1 MHSRTYLH
9 RISDQPRASAGPDG
23 GGRSY
28 PLGFADVRSGAEP
41 SVEATRR
48 PLGFAPPA
56 PSFVTELSFRRAA
69 PAPAAE
75 VPGHT
80 GSGDLGVGHASAWRR
95 RDDAPAEETPEPE
108 APQPVAEEKVPFYK
122 REISL
127 RRRKDADVEPAV
139 AAVEKAA
146 EAVDEEGATG
156 PAAVETEPSRAP
168 IGFAPADPPAGD
180 AVTTEPVDDVPAEV
194 EPAEEAVAEA
204 SAETLDASRHGAP
217 AADEPVAASTEAET
231 AVGAPDVPPA
241 ADATEAPEGPEAPAA
256 AGGETEHETPAPV
269 TELEGA
275 RKQRG
280 RGAKSASRRASG
292 GRGGSRVV
300 GLKIG
305 ASQLAAAV
313 VSSTD
318 GRHEL
323 LQLARTPLEPG
334 LVADG
339 EVRDPEAL
347 SVALARF
354 FADHKLPRKNVRVG
368 IASNRIGVRTLDIV
382 GIDDQERF
390 DNAVRFKAHEVLPVS
405 VHESVLDYRVV
416 EEKVTETGD
425 LNRRVLLVVAP
436 RDQVQPY
443 VEVCT
448 GAGLRLGGIDLEAL
462 GLMRAFVEPQPVSLR
477 TTTDTATVVVA
488 IGHELTS
495 LLVAGG
501 GACEFTRVFDWGG
514 ATLQQ
519 SIAQELD
526 LTTAEASGILHGLS
540 LSGAGR
546 GGVPEEQ
553 RARALDAVRT
563 RLTPFARELVS
574 SLQFYQ
580 SQQGSLGIGEIVIT
594 GGTSHLEGLADA
606 LHQMIGVNVRV
617 GDPLARVISAGPIDS
632 EIEAT
637 LGSMAV
643 PIGLAIDDEA
653 LRSVNLLPSDV
664 RAGQRKRPGLLAVA
678 APIAAVI
685 PIAAMGVLLMQA
697 RGDVSDRQAELSGV
711 QAQIA
716 ALPEPTR
723 PTIDP
728 AIVGVQAERATA
740 LAGVLGTRV
749 AWEGVLRDLAR
760 VLPAD
765 ISLTRMA
772 ARVPVAAATP
782 AAAGT
787 PTPAPTTPQAV
798 EISGYTFD
806 HPGVARLL
814 SRLQVLPSLTNVQ
827 LQSASREKIGKK
839 PVVKFTVLADLSQ
852 PGGVG

>member
-1 MHSRTYLH
+1 MHSRTFLH

-28 PLGFADVRSGAEP
+28 PLGFADVRADAET
-41 SVEATRR
+41 EAEAARR
-48 PLGFAPPA
+48 PFGFAPPA
-56 PSFVTELSFRRAA
+56 ASFVTELSFRRAQ
-69 PAPAAE
+69 PVTVAE
-75 VPGHT
+75 VPGHA

-95 RDDAPAEETPEPE
+95 RDEEPAEEPVEPV

-127 RRRKDADVEPAV
+127 RKRKDADAEV
-139 AAVEKAA
+139 AAVEEAAKAV
-146 EAVDEEGATG
+146 EEEGATG
-156 PAAVETEPSRAP
+156 PAAEEETASRQP
-168 IGFAPADPPAGD
+168 LGFAPAD
-180 AVTTEPVDDVPAEV
+180 
-194 EPAEEAVAEA
+194 EPAAEAEGVTAVAEA
-204 SAETLDASRHGAP
+204 DAVEDEP
-217 AADEPVAASTEAET
+217 VDEPVAELAPEAPPVVDEPL
-231 AVGAPDVPPA
+231 AVEIEATQDEARVAEAPVA
-241 ADATEAPEGPEAPAA
+241 EAPETPEPPVAAEAEDAPL
-256 AGGETEHETPAPV
+256 APV
-269 TELEGA
+269 SDLEEA
-275 RKQRG
+275 RTSRG
-280 RGAKSASRRASG
+280 RSPKPAKRASG
-292 GRGGSRVV
+292 GRSGNRVV

-305 ASQLAAAV
+305 ASQIAAAV
-313 VSSTD
+313 VSSGD

-354 FADHKLPRKNVRVG
+354 FADNKLPRKNVRVG

-425 LNRRVLLVVAP
+425 LTRRVLLVVAP

-443 VEVCT
+443 VDVCA

-495 LLVAGG
+495 LLVSGG

-514 ATLQQ
+514 STLQQ
-519 SIAQELD
+519 AIAQELD
-526 LTTAEASGILHGLS
+526 LTAAEATTILHGLS
-540 LSGAGR
+540 LGGTGR
-546 GGVPEEQ
+546 GGAPEEQ
-553 RARALDAVRT
+553 RARALDAVRA

-594 GGTSHLEGLADA
+594 GGTSHLEGLVDA
-606 LHQMIGVNVRV
+606 LHQMIGVNVRI
-617 GDPLARVISAGPIDS
+617 GDPLARVISAGPIDPA
-632 EIEAT
+632 IEAT
-637 LGSMAV
+637 LGSMSV

-653 LRSVNLLPSDV
+653 LRSVNLLPADV
-664 RAGQRKRPGLLAVA
+664 RSGQRKRPGLLAVA
-678 APIAAVI
+678 APIAAVV
-685 PIAAMGVLLMQA
+685 PIAALGVLLMQA
-697 RGDVSDRQAELSGV
+697 RGDVSDRQAALSGV

-728 AIVGVQAERATA
+728 TIVGVQAERATA

-749 AWEGVLRDLAR
+749 AWEGVLRDLSR

-772 ARVPVAAATP
+772 ARVPIAPAVP

-787 PTPAPTTPQAV
+787 TAPTPTTPQAV

-814 SRLQVLPSLTNVQ
+814 TRLQVLPSLTNVQ

-852 PGGVG
+852 PGGAG